1 MREKALMKMGDNGS
15 IIMESRYSD
24 LEPLMEILEEWLHD
38 HPEDENFA
46 IAEQLHGILEV
57 MHMSW

>member
-1 MREKALMKMGDNGS
+1 MKAGDNGS

-24 LEPLMEILEEWLHD
+24 IEPLMEILEEWMQD
-38 HPEDENFA
+38 HPADENSDT
-46 IAEQLHGILEV
+46 AEKLLGILEV